1 MNKQVWMSLFFILL
15 SACASNKD
23 RFAEFN
29 NQSEERI
36 FSAAEHALAK
46 GNDTEAIKNFE
57 ALDAE
62 YPFGRHSEQA
72 KLDIIYAYY
81 QHEDLPAAAQAAER
95 FIQLYPRAEHVDY
108 AYYMKGLIHF
118 ETGWNWT
125 QRRLPYN
132 RAQHDIVLF
141 QQAFNNFKDLIHL
154 FPRSVYGADAR
165 QRMIYIRNIL
175 AQNELEIATFYMR
188 KKAYSA
194 AKERAVFV
202 IEKYQGAPQV
212 KEALKLLEAAIPTS
226 KRWLNEAR

>member
-1 MNKQVWMSLFFILL
+1 MNKIWITLFFILL

-46 GNDTEAIKNFE
+46 SNDTEAIKSFE
-57 ALDAE
+57 ALEAQH
-62 YPFGRHSEQA
+62 PFGQHAEQA

-81 QHEDLPAAAQAAER
+81 QHEDFPEAAQAAER
-95 FIQLYPRAEHVDY
+95 FIRLYPRGEHVDY
-108 AYYMKGLIHF
+108 AYYIKGIINF

-125 QRRLPYN
+125 QRRLPYH
-132 RAQHDIVLF
+132 RAQHDTALF
-141 QQAFNNFKDLIHL
+141 QQAFNNFKELIDL
-154 FPRSVYGADAR
+154 FPHSIYRADAR

-175 AQNELEIATFYMR
+175 AQNELEIARFYIQ
-188 KKAYSA
+188 KKAYPA
-194 AKERAVFV
+194 AKERAVFI

-212 KEALKLLEAAIPTS
+212 AEALKIIEIG
-226 KRWLNEAR
+226 K